1 MRTFRRCLETARRQ
15 SSECREIIVVD
26 RFSHDGLASF
36 ARANGATVI
45 QSEAN
50 RSRARNIGLQN
61 ASSEGVL
68 FVDADMILP
77 PTLVEECESGLERH
91 DALIIP
97 EESVGVGFWAECKAM
112 ERKNY
117 VGDEIMEAARCFR
130 RKALTPLEGYT
141 NILES
146 GEDWDLH
153 NRAVAS
159 GLSFG
164 RVYSTILHDEG
175 MLSLWSLIRKKYSY
189 GKSFE
194 LYLQSNRDIGFRQ
207 IDPIRRIVKP
217 SLIVSLS
224 SPKHG
229 AGIMIM
235 KSLEFAAAGLG
246 HVLGSLNS

>member
-1 MRTFRRCLETARRQ
+1 M
-15 SSECREIIVVD
+15 
-26 RFSHDGLASF
+26 
-36 ARANGATVI
+36 
-45 QSEAN
+45 
-50 RSRARNIGLQN
+50 
-61 ASSEGVL
+61 
-68 FVDADMILP
+68 
-77 PTLVEECESGLERH
+77 
-91 DALIIP
+91 
-97 EESVGVGFWAECKAM
+97 GVGFWAECKAM